1 MTALITG
8 NQRLRAIT
16 EKFSGRNTDFLLSCT
31 VGHGL
36 LFAYS
41 ITSAFMSGRFVWPL
55 YVVLIPI
62 SLELAGRTAIYR
74 DKVVPLIEKLFKI
87 A

>member
-1 MTALITG
+1 
-8 NQRLRAIT
+8 
-16 EKFSGRNTDFLLSCT
+16 
-31 VGHGL
+31 
-36 LFAYS
+36 
-41 ITSAFMSGRFVWPL
+41 MSGRFVWPL